1 MISESITKLSLPY
14 RGRSKTVRVFVPAH
28 EEGETFPVVYMTDGQ
43 NLFESE
49 NLQFGCWY
57 TREAVAEER
66 AQSGMAAII
75 VGIHN
80 DDAPWERTNDLT
92 PAGIGPLVESPE
104 IPPEV
109 KALMAP
115 RGEEFDAF
123 VVDTVMPAVE
133 ARFPVQKG
141 RQSTAFCGS
150 SSGGLQSYFTALS
163 HPDKFCAAGVFSP
176 AFLFYSPD
184 DLRSWTVAQ
193 LGNDMPFLYL
203 YTGGGDDLEQVIAMF
218 TEQAY
223 DMLTEFY
230 PPEKLCEVV
239 LPEEKHHESAWAPRF
254 SDFLHTFLA
263 RREEF

>member
-14 RGRSKTVRVFVPAH
+14 RGGSKTVRVFVPAH

-66 AQSGMAAII
+66 AQSGMAA
-75 VGIHN
+75 V
-80 DDAPWERTNDLT
+80 T
-92 PAGIGPLVESPE
+92 
-104 IPPEV
+104 
-109 KALMAP
+109 LMAP

-176 AFLFYSPD
+176 AFLFYSPE

-203 YTGGGDDLEQVIAMF
+203 YAGGGDNLEQVIAMF

>member
-14 RGRSKTVRVFVPAH
+14 RGGSKTVRVFVPAH

-123 VVDTVMPAVE
+123 
-133 ARFPVQKG
+133 
-141 RQSTAFCGS
+141 
-150 SSGGLQSYFTALS
+150 LQSYFTALS

-176 AFLFYSPD
+176 AFLFYSPE